1 MQIIK
6 SSGKRVEFDPE
17 KVRTSV
23 LRTGASSE
31 VADSIV
37 ADLQKRLH
45 NGMTTAQIY
54 KIVFEDLK
62 KQQKCLAC
70 RYDLRSALLRL
81 GPAGYKFEKY
91 VASILCAY
99 GYDAHAPQEDYE
111 GACVPHEI
119 DVVAQKDRRMIFIE
133 AKFRN
138 NFYDVVNLKDVLA
151 TWARF
156 LDLVDGS
163 AVGKC
168 PHFDEVW
175 IVTNARFTD
184 VALEYGVCKGIHM
197 IGWNVPKERTFAQMV
212 DHIGLYPVTVLD
224 EIKQSELEQLSNH
237 DLLLCRDVAKKE
249 PDELAQK
256 LDVSETRA
264 LEIIKMCSEVIEIE
278 PGS

>member
-6 SSGKRVEFDPE
+6 SSGERVEFDPE
-17 KVRTSV
+17 KIKSSIM
-23 LRTGASSE
+23 RTGASKQT
-31 VADSIV
+31 ADAV
-37 ADLQKRLH
+37 VDKVEKHLH

-54 KIVFEDLK
+54 KLVFDELK
-62 KQQKCLAC
+62 KNQKCLAC
-70 RYDLRSALLRL
+70 RYDLRAGLLRL
-81 GPAGYKFEKY
+81 GPAGYQFERY
-91 VASILCAY
+91 VAAILNAY

-138 NFYDVVNLKDVLA
+138 NFRDVVNLKDVLA

-168 PHFDEVW
+168 PHFDEAW
-175 IVTNARFTD
+175 IVTNARFTNR
-184 VALEYGVCKGIHM
+184 ASEYGICKGIHM

-212 DHIGLYPVTVLD
+212 DNIGLYPVTVLD
-224 EIKQSELEQLSNH
+224 EITRPEIEKLSNNN
-237 DLLLCRDVAKKE
+237 LLLCRDLIEIE
-249 PDELAQK
+249 PDELSRK
-256 LDVSETRA
+256 MDVSEQRA
-264 LEIIKMCSEVIEIE
+264 MNVIKMCHEVVEIA
-278 PGS
+278 PGV